1 MSMTLQEA
9 VTKWPFAA
17 SEPNDIRE
25 ATQLEATISAH
36 MMAHRRKDKRAGP
49 IGKLP
54 AGAKMDNAARSE
66 ERRVAVLN
74 AMQPGPNEA
83 VDIAKRM
90 GMPRSSVTNLL
101 ISLERLGRVE
111 SKMVKGTRWRFWHK
125 VEGKKAKGNGKS

>member
-1 MSMTLQEA
+1 MMTQQEA
-9 VTKWPFAA
+9 VTKWQFAA
-17 SEPNDIRE
+17 SKQEDVRD
-25 ATQLEATISAH
+25 ATRMEATIAAH
-36 MMAHRRKDKRAGP
+36 MMRERKKDKRAGP

-54 AGAKMDNAARSE
+54 VGKKLNTE
-66 ERRVAVLN
+66 ERGQANRLAVLN

-83 VDIAKRM
+83 IDIAKRM

-125 VEGKKAKGNGKS
+125 VEGK